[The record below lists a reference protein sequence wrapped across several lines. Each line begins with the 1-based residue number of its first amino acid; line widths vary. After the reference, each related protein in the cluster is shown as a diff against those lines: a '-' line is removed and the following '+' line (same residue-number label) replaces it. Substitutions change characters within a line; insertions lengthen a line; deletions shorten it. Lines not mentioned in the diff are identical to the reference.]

1 MGEIKLRAWLIDAVV
16 HRLRKSH
23 WRGGTFHVAWTR
35 LQDGRKWREQ
45 EYEIVYS
52 GRSTF
57 PYWEYIL
64 KAELGTVKHEFQTL
78 LENTERI
85 EGRQGP

>member
-1 MGEIKLRAWLIDAVV
+1 M
-16 HRLRKSH
+16 RKSR

-35 LQDGRKWREQ
+35 LQDGRKWRKQ

-64 KAELGTVKHEFQTL
+64 KAELGTVKHTNFKPCW
-78 LENTERI
+78 RI
-85 EGRQGP
+85 PSRLKEGRALDVVDQEAYARTAV